1 MRFGL
6 SGVGRLRVGMLA
18 STASLLLVLA
28 AGCGVGAGAPA
39 GGTILA
45 VGAENEYANVIQQVG
60 GRYVSVVSFMSN
72 PSTDPHVYE
81 ASTRDAIDV
90 AKASL
95 IVQNGLGY
103 DSFMNRLEAASPNNQ
118 RIVLTV
124 ANAFGLPASTENPH
138 LWYKPGTMARLSIII
153 ARDLGRLDP
162 SHRTYFARRAAAF
175 RASLNSWAQAI
186 KVLKKKFGGKSVA
199 VTEPVCDYL
208 LQASG
213 LHISTP
219 WAFQAAVMNGT
230 DISPQDVAIEES
242 LLSRR
247 RVRVLVYN
255 LEAVDPTTTDLL
267 AIARAHH
274 IPVVGVYEIM
284 PPHYTYP
291 TWMTAETDAVYRA
304 LRDHV
309 STARLP

>member
-1 MRFGL
+1 MRCGV
-6 SGVGRLRVGMLA
+6 SGARLRLGLLA

-28 AGCGVGAGAPA
+28 AGCGAGSGAPA

-124 ANAFGLPASTENPH
+124 ANAFGLSASTENPH
-138 LWYKPGTMARLSIII
+138 LWYKPGTMARLSVII

-175 RASLNSWAQAI
+175 RASLSRWTQAI
-186 KVLKKKFGGKSVA
+186 KVLKQKFGGKSVA

-230 DISPQDVAIEES
+230 DPSPEDVQAEDNLIIHHQVGFLAYNQQAVDAATLR
-242 LLSRR
+242 LLS
-247 RVRVLVYN
+247 
-255 LEAVDPTTTDLL
+255 L
-267 AIARAHH
+267 ARQYHV
-274 IPVVGVYEIM
+274 PVVGVYETM
-284 PPHYTYP
+284 PPRYDYQQ
-291 TWMTAETDAVYRA
+291 WMVAETRAFTRA
-304 LRDHV
+304 LSRHT
-309 STARLP
+309 STVGLP